1 MVNLSMF
8 EKLNLGDE
16 RNILI
21 QGLPSSIEKQFAK
34 LSYSKDVTP
43 LLKSKKIDF
52 ALVFAINNAQLCY
65 ILKDVFPAL
74 HSKSKLWVAYPKSAS
89 KIASDLNRQCTW
101 QILENNGYTSD
112 EEVVLDHVWAAIFF
126 KKNEVASSSVTRN
139 AQPDNNTTN
148 ENSADRSARSFE
160 KRLSVLPEE
169 LASLF
174 GKHKKAKEFFSSLP
188 SVNQKEYV
196 TWIEGAKRADTKQ
209 RRLEATLEKLLSGKK
224 NPMEK

>member
-1 MVNLSMF
+1 MVTLSMF

-101 QILENNGYTSD
+101 QILENNGCSGLPLCTHFLYT
-112 EEVVLDHVWAAIFF
+112 F
-126 KKNEVASSSVTRN
+126 
-139 AQPDNNTTN
+139 AQ
-148 ENSADRSARSFE
+148 R
-160 KRLSVLPEE
+160 
-169 LASLF
+169 
-174 GKHKKAKEFFSSLP
+174 
-188 SVNQKEYV
+188 
-196 TWIEGAKRADTKQ
+196 
-209 RRLEATLEKLLSGKK
+209 
-224 NPMEK
+224 

>member
-1 MVNLSMF
+1 MVNHSLF
-8 EKLNLGDE
+8 EKLNFVDE

-43 LLKSKKIDF
+43 LLKTRKIDF

-74 HSKSKLWVAYPKSAS
+74 HIKSKLWIAYPKSAS
-89 KIASDLNRQCTW
+89 KIASDLNRQNTW
-101 QILENNGYTSD
+101 LVLQNNGYISD

-126 KKNEVASSSVTRN
+126 KRTEITSIEMVRN
-139 AQPDNNTTN
+139 AMPDTMN
-148 ENSADRSARSFE
+148 ESAMERSARSFE

-196 TWIEGAKRADTKQ
+196 TWIEGAKRIDTKQ

>member
-1 MVNLSMF
+1 MF

-43 LLKSKKIDF
+43 LLKSRKIDF
-52 ALVFAINNAQLCY
+52 ALVFAINNAQLCF

-74 HSKSKLWVAYPKSAS
+74 HIRSKLWIAYPKTAS

-101 QILENNGYTSD
+101 QVLQNNGYVVE

-126 KKNEVASSSVTRN
+126 KRTEILVLSNARN
-139 AQPDNNTTN
+139 AQPDSMLN
-148 ENSADRSARSFE
+148 EISIERSARSFE

-169 LASLF
+169 LAHLF

-196 TWIEGAKRADTKQ
+196 TWIEGAKRADTRQ
-209 RRLEATLEKLLSGKK
+209 RRLEAVLEKLLSGKK

>member
-1 MVNLSMF
+1 MVNHSLF
-8 EKLNLGDE
+8 EKLNFVDE

-43 LLKSKKIDF
+43 LLKARKIDF

-74 HSKSKLWVAYPKSAS
+74 HIKSKLWIAYPKSAS
-89 KIASDLNRQCTW
+89 KIASDLNRQNTW
-101 QILENNGYTSD
+101 QVLQNNGFIID

-126 KKNEVASSSVTRN
+126 KRNESAVPEDVVRN
-139 AQPDNNTTN
+139 AQPDTMN
-148 ENSADRSARSFE
+148 ESTIERSARSFE

-196 TWIEGAKRADTKQ
+196 TWIEGAKRTDTKL

>member
-1 MVNLSMF
+1 MF

-43 LLKSKKIDF
+43 LLKIKKIDF
-52 ALVFAINNAQLCY
+52 ALVFAINNAQLCF

-74 HSKSKLWVAYPKSAS
+74 HIKSKLWIAYPKTAS
-89 KIASDLNRQCTW
+89 KIASDLNRQCTCPVL
-101 QILENNGYTSD
+101 QNNGYVIE
-112 EEVVLDHVWAAIFF
+112 EEVILDHVWAAIFF
-126 KKNEVASSSVTRN
+126 KRTEILILPDARN
-139 AQPDNNTTN
+139 AQPDSMLN
-148 ENSADRSARSFE
+148 EISIERSARSFE

-169 LASLF
+169 LAHLF

-209 RRLEATLEKLLSGKK
+209 RRLEAVLEKLLSGKK